1 MTRSSRVV
9 GLALLFMILLVLNYT
24 ARPVLAWRAGIDFLV
39 IAVLLVAVRVRPGYA
54 ALVGFV
60 AGIASDALSPAAF
73 GAGATSLTLVAFGAS
88 WLKGLFFT
96 EQLSLNGFFI
106 FAGKLTFDALFLIVE
121 QRVGFRELVV
131 QLGVWSSLSAAV
143 TAIAGLAVLVIFR
156 PFVDMSAARA

>member
-9 GLALLFMILLVLNYT
+9 GLALLFAVLLVLNYT
-24 ARPVLAWRAGIDFLV
+24 ARPVMAWRAGVDFLL
-39 IAVLLVAVRVRPGYA
+39 IGVLLVAVRVRPGYA
-54 ALVGFV
+54 ALIGV
-60 AGIASDALSPAAF
+60 AAGLGSDAMSPAAF
-73 GAGATSLTLVAFGAS
+73 GAGAVSLTLVAFGAS

-106 FAGKLTFDALFLIVE
+106 FAGKLAFDALFLIAE
-121 QRVGFRELVV
+121 QRVGVRDLLV
-131 QLGVWSSLSAAV
+131 QLAVWSSLSALV